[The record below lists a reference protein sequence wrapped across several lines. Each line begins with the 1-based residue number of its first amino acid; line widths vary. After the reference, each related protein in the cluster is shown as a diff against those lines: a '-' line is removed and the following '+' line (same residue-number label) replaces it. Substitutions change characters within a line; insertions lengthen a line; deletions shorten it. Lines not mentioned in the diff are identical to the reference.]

1 MVIAACQW
9 LQPPPE
15 PEPTPEAPTAQT
27 PPVADT
33 AQVKINRLLA
43 AARAAFDANQLTTP
57 LDNNAYFLYLQILAI
72 DEDNS
77 DALQGLNDIVEK
89 YLEWAIE
96 SSNFDR
102 FKDAIHYLNA
112 ARSIDEDH
120 PNIAAVEN
128 LIGDLQH
135 ARRERFPVAGDALDA
150 RSESLAA
157 SLQSI
162 GRAAA
167 EKAAQVIIIARND
180 EEGRWIYQQMN
191 GASETRIRAR
201 VEFGAPPEVRLLY

>member
-1 MVIAACQW
+1 MAIAACQW
-9 LQPPPE
+9 LQPPTQPE
-15 PEPTPEAPTAQT
+15 PAPVAPTAQT

-33 AQVKINRLLA
+33 AQVKIDRLLA

-57 LDNNAYFLYLQILAI
+57 LDNNAYFRYLQILAI

-77 DALQGLNDIVEK
+77 DALQGLNDIVER

-96 SSNFDR
+96 SANFDR

-120 PNIAAVEN
+120 PNIAAVGN

-135 ARRERFPVAGDALDA
+135 AHRERFPVSGDELNA
-150 RSESLAA
+150 RSDSLAA
-157 SLQSI
+157 SLRTI
-162 GRAAA
+162 GRNAAA
-167 EKAAQVIIIARND
+167 KAAQVIIIARND

-201 VEFGAPPEVRLLY
+201 VEFGAPPEVQLLY